1 MSAKASK
8 RHLSRKYTAMQFF
21 RNPNLVSTDMDGET
35 VMMSIERGAY
45 FGIGGIGPEVWE
57 RLATPQTLDS
67 LVSAICAEYDVSA
80 PDARRDIE
88 AFLDRMVQN
97 DLVKTA

>member
-1 MSAKASK
+1 
-8 RHLSRKYTAMQFF
+8 
-21 RNPNLVSTDMDGET
+21 
-35 VMMSIERGAY
+35 
-45 FGIGGIGPEVWE
+45 
-57 RLATPQTLDS
+57 